1 MLSPMIREPF
11 AENEA
16 IPVEV
21 GEPDIVCLS
30 HLRWQFVFQRPQH
43 LMTQLARRHRVFF
56 VEEPRFE
63 DQPDHLSVSEVQG
76 GVRVVVPVL
85 DRWRAE
91 HPEQLAVV
99 QRSLL
104 DRLLRREEIDSYV
117 LWYYTPMALPFTRQL
132 APQAIVYDCMD
143 ELSGFA
149 GAPLELKN
157 LERELLA
164 CADLVTTGGRSL
176 FEAKRSLHHNV
187 HPFPSSVD
195 APHFARARAGVG
207 GGGSEPPDQVA
218 IPRPRIGFA
227 GVIDERMDLS
237 LLTRLAL
244 QRPDWQLVLLGP
256 VAKVDPATLPRLQN
270 VHYLG
275 MKPYAE
281 LPDYMAGWDVGILP
295 FAHNDATRFISPTKT
310 PEYLA
315 AGLPVVATS
324 IRDVVEPY
332 GTSGLARI
340 ADGAAEFA
348 AAIEAALGEGR
359 CPRLNEVDELLGR
372 GSWEHTAAAIRQLM
386 LRAVTTRAM
395 RTEPCAAGAF
405 GPEEQP

>member
-1 MLSPMIREPF
+1 MLREPF
-11 AENEA
+11 AEKNSGA
-16 IPVEV
+16 VEV
-21 GEPDIVCLS
+21 PQPDIVCLS

-43 LMTQLARRHRVFF
+43 LMVRFARNHRVFF
-56 VEEPRFE
+56 VEEPLYE
-63 DQPDHLSVSEVQG
+63 DQPDHLSVSQVEG

-91 HPEQLAVV
+91 DPTQIAAV
-99 QRSLL
+99 QRSLIG
-104 DRLLRREEIDSYV
+104 RLMRRETIENYV

-132 APQAIVYDCMD
+132 TPQAVVYDCMD

-149 GAPLELKN
+149 SAPPELKK

-195 APHFARARAGVG
+195 AGHFARARAGVG
-207 GGGSEPPDQVA
+207 DDSSEPADQAA
-218 IPRPRIGFA
+218 IPQPRIGFA

-237 LLTRLAL
+237 LLAGLAG

-256 VAKVDPATLPRLQN
+256 VAKVDPAALPRLPN
-270 VHYLG
+270 LHYLG
-275 MKPYAE
+275 MKPYSA

-340 ADGAAEFA
+340 ADGAAAFV
-348 AAIEAALGEGR
+348 AAIEAALAEGR
-359 CPRLNEVDELLGR
+359 CPRLREVDDLLGR
-372 GSWEHTAAAIRQLM
+372 GSWEHTAEKMRQLM
-386 LRAVTTRAM
+386 LHAVATDATGAELCAARAV
-395 RTEPCAAGAF
+395 
-405 GPEEQP
+405 GPEELP